1 MKITTPLIRR
11 RIRFLP
17 FLPLALLVVLAVR
30 VLRPLVTIRFGPL
43 PSALIG
49 HFAPNPEVYLCEQE
63 AGIYGRRGVDVFYY
77 KGETCNLQL
86 KKMWDRSL
94 HVSQLVSLP
103 DRLNRWLPGGQSHV
117 VPWRLNQDRD
127 THSLLMR
134 TQPHVYFTEEEERQG
149 AESLRQLGVPDGGN
163 FVCFHARDAAFR
175 AALWPNRDDY
185 HHVYLNSS
193 ILNYQPAAEELVR
206 RGYFAFR
213 MGAVVE
219 QPLTSTDVRVID
231 YANNGRTDFLD
242 IYLAAKCRF
251 FLACASGIDAV
262 SMIFRR
268 PTIYANMV
276 PLGYFPTWGP
286 DDLLIPKKLWLREE
300 GRHLTFREIMN
311 SELRLSATTEQYDR
325 LGIEV
330 IENTPAEITAVAIEM
345 DERLNET
352 WETTEEDEDLQ
363 RRFWSLYGPS
373 ELSRTFQSRVGTE
386 FLRRNRELLD

>member
-1 MKITTPLIRR
+1 
-11 RIRFLP
+11 
-17 FLPLALLVVLAVR
+17 
-30 VLRPLVTIRFGPL
+30 
-43 PSALIG
+43 
-49 HFAPNPEVYLCEQE
+49 
-63 AGIYGRRGVDVFYY
+63 
-77 KGETCNLQL
+77 
-86 KKMWDRSL
+86 
-94 HVSQLVSLP
+94 
-103 DRLNRWLPGGQSHV
+103 
-117 VPWRLNQDRD
+117 
-127 THSLLMR
+127 
-134 TQPHVYFTEEEERQG
+134 
-149 AESLRQLGVPDGGN
+149 
-163 FVCFHARDAAFR
+163 
-175 AALWPNRDDY
+175 
-185 HHVYLNSS
+185 
-193 ILNYQPAAEELVR
+193 
-206 RGYFAFR
+206 
-213 MGAVVE
+213 
-219 QPLTSTDVRVID
+219 TSTDVRVID

-386 FLRRNRELLD
+386 FLRR